1 MTATTSAFPAPR
13 VAPQL
18 AHAFGGIW
26 RLTFRRL
33 LLPGHWLTLGI
44 GLVVL
49 TLLFVG
55 GVHGGSADRFLDWTV
70 GFYITFLVPVLA
82 FMAAGGAMRDEMRS
96 GTIDYVLTRPV
107 PRPAFVVFKF
117 IAHTVCTQIDFLF
130 AFGLV
135 VFFAA
140 SRRVPD
146 LPIVALKLLYGQ
158 MLLITAFSAFGFLC
172 GILTSRYVVIGLAY
186 AGVIEVGVGQIPTQ
200 LSRLSMTQQM
210 RNLLEVLL
218 DRVAPH
224 ETSPGIF
231 DTTGIVVL
239 YCVVVLGAAVAVFTF
254 RELSAPGD
262 S

>member
-1 MTATTSAFPAPR
+1 MNATTSAFPAPR

-18 AHAFGGIW
+18 THAFGGIW

-55 GVHGGSADRFLDWTV
+55 GVHGGNVDRFLDWTV
-70 GFYITFLVPVLA
+70 GFYVTFLVPVLA
-82 FMAAGGAMRDEMRS
+82 FMAAGGAMREEMKS

-135 VFFAA
+135 IFFAA

-146 LPIVALKLLYGQ
+146 LPVVALKLLYGQ
-158 MLLITAFSAFGFLC
+158 MLLVTVFSAFGFLC
-172 GILTSRYVVIGLAY
+172 GVLTARYVILGLGY
-186 AGVIEVGVGQIPTQ
+186 AGVVEVGLGQIPTQ
-200 LSRLSMTQQM
+200 LSRLSMTHQV
-210 RNLLEVLL
+210 RDLLGLL
-218 DRVAPH
+218 LGRSESLSSEP
-224 ETSPGIF
+224 SLIG
-231 DTTGIVVL
+231 TTGVL
-239 YCVVVLGAAVAVFTF
+239 ALFCLVVLGVTAALFTF
-254 RELSAPGD
+254 RELSSPGD